1 MMMAATYV
9 TMQELRDSLGI
20 GTLYSDATVEE
31 CAQTAQDLINA
42 FLWFNTAPIVAT
54 GRSANVATCIIANPA
69 QFVVG
74 QLITI
79 TGSGSGYNGVKTI
92 TSTSPYPSSVS
103 APYLPSRWVY
113 PLGYQYI
120 QFANVAADD
129 PIHLVQPYGLMAG
142 PDDKTATYAQT
153 PAIRSAAM
161 ILATNIWQS
170 RQATQNGGMG
180 VDGYA
185 PSPFRMSNTLM
196 ASIRGLLAP
205 YLSPA
210 GMVG

>member
-1 MMMAATYV
+1 MAATYT

-20 GTLYSDATVEE
+20 GTLYLDATVEE
-31 CAQTAQDLINA
+31 CCQTAQDLINS
-42 FLWFNTAPIVAT
+42 FLWFNTAPVVAT
-54 GRSANVATCIIANPA
+54 GRSSNVATAIIANPG

-74 QLITI
+74 QSVFISGC
-79 TGSGSGYNGVKTI
+79 GSGFNGTKTI
-92 TSTSPYPSSVS
+92 TSTSPYPASVS
-103 APYLPSRWVY
+103 APYLPSRWVF

-120 QFANVAADD
+120 QYASTGSDEL
-129 PIHLVQPYGLMAG
+129 IHLVQPYGLMAG
-142 PDDKTATYAQT
+142 PDDKTASYANT
-153 PAIRSAAM
+153 AAIRSASM

-185 PSPFRMSNTLM
+185 SNPFKMSNTLM

-205 YLSPA
+205 YLSPGA
-210 GMVG
+210 MVG